1 MSSNLVPGGGALQN
15 KLLAALPAS
24 DWMRLKRDLSIL
36 ETPAGRSLCELG
48 SRLDYAYFPTTSI
61 ISIRHVAG
69 DGASTEI
76 AAIGN
81 EGLVG
86 VSLFMGVGT
95 PANRVVVQNSGH
107 IYYLE
112 SGILQDEFSRG
123 GAVQHLLLRYTHA
136 LLTQISQTAVC
147 NRRHSLVQ
155 QLCRWLLLSL
165 DRLDS
170 DELTMTHELLANT
183 LGVRR
188 EGIGEAAHKLQSAGL
203 IAYRRGRITVIDR
216 GGVEA
221 SCCECYGVVRS
232 EYDRLPLPH
241 ADAMHPMP
249 PGEPAR
255 PILASAELE
264 IA

>member
-1 MSSNLVPGGGALQN
+1 
-15 KLLAALPAS
+15 
-24 DWMRLKRDLSIL
+24 MRIKRDLSLL
-36 ETPAGRSLCELG
+36 ETPAGKTLCELG

-61 ISIRHVAG
+61 ISIRHIAG

-86 VSLFMGVGT
+86 VNLFMGVGT
-95 PANRVVVQNSGH
+95 PANQGGRTEQAATFTVSKG
-107 IYYLE
+107 E
-112 SGILQDEFSRG
+112 TLQDEFSRG

-147 NRRHSLVQ
+147 NRRHSIVQ

-188 EGIGEAAHKLQSAGL
+188 EGITEAAHKLQSAGL

-216 GGVEA
+216 SGVEA
-221 SCCECYGVVRS
+221 CLLRVLRRGAPR
-232 EYDRLPLPH
+232 
-241 ADAMHPMP
+241 
-249 PGEPAR
+249 
-255 PILASAELE
+255 I
-264 IA
+264 